1 MVNFEIESDNTS
13 LTEGDIKFLLGD
25 EEYWTSLGAALTVT
39 DEFCRNSG
47 YGEFGK
53 PTEKG
58 KRAITEYRKR
68 HTL

>member
-1 MVNFEIESDNTS
+1 MVNFEIESDNIC

-25 EEYWTSLGAALTVT
+25 EEYWPRRGAAMAVT

-47 YGEFGK
+47 YGLFGK

-58 KRAITEYRKR
+58 KKAIAEYRKR